1 MTYAMWDTISA
12 KQMEFMRRREKY
24 IAYGGARGGGKS
36 WVARTKAVGMCL
48 RYAGLRVLMVRKTFA
63 QLRENIVLPMQEQF
77 APLYRAGAMRYNGQN
92 NEVRFYNGS
101 RIVFGYCDSD
111 RDLLQY
117 QGVEY
122 DVIFLEEATQLSEYQ
137 FGIIRASLRGTND
150 YPKRMYL
157 TCNPGGQGHAW
168 VKRLFVDRQFTKD
181 EDPAEYAFIQA
192 KVYDNAVLMEKDPGY
207 LRNLQTLPD
216 GMRKAWLDGSW
227 DVFEGQVRP
236 RPPRTTPR

>member
-122 DVIFLEEATQLSEYQ
+122 DVIFS
-137 FGIIRASLRGTND
+137 
-150 YPKRMYL
+150 
-157 TCNPGGQGHAW
+157 GGSH
-168 VKRLFVDRQFTKD
+168 
-181 EDPAEYAFIQA
+181 PAERVPVWHYPGKFARHERLPQA
-192 KVYDNAVLMEKDPGY
+192 
-207 LRNLQTLPD
+207 
-216 GMRKAWLDGSW
+216 
-227 DVFEGQVRP
+227 DVFDLQP
-236 RPPRTTPR
+236 RWAGGTPG